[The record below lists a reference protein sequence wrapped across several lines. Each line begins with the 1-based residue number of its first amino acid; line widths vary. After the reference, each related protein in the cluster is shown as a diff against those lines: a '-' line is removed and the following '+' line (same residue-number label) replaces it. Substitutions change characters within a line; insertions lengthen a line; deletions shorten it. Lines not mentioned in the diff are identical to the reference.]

1 MPEPSPQPNRSAR
14 FVTGSTMRHV
24 AVMAGTG
31 AIGLVA
37 VFAVDLVNLF
47 YISRLGDQAVAAA
60 VGFAGVVGF
69 FQFSISLGMTIGVT
83 AVVSRALGG
92 GSVAQ
97 ARELATAGMVLT
109 ALAGAVVGIG
119 TVAALDPILT
129 VLGAVGRTRALAHQ
143 FLMITSPSL
152 PVIGAGICL
161 SGVLRAAADPRRAMN
176 TTLFAAIV
184 TAGVDPVLIFG
195 LHLGLAGAAISTV
208 ISRFVLLAVAWN
220 GVSRRHGLLGAIS
233 FDGLAAGLRPILVVG
248 GPAVLTNLATPVGA
262 AYVTHAMAQFGSQ
275 AVAGLATIDRISP
288 VAFGLVYAL
297 SGAVGPILSQNLGA
311 GRVDRVRHA
320 MLDSLVFVLVAV
332 CAAWLVLAVGQ
343 GAIVRAFSATGN
355 AAELVRLFCSWFAGS
370 FVFAGSLFVANA
382 AFNNLGHPLLST
394 LFNWGRATLGTIP
407 FVAVGAQYGPVGVLA
422 GQAAGA
428 VVFGSLAVVVAFR
441 VLPRSAGALPAPLAF
456 PGGTGSAAL
465 AALAARP
472 LRRWESGSGEG

>member
-1 MPEPSPQPNRSAR
+1 MTEPPPQPNRSAR

-69 FQFSISLGMTIGVT
+69 FQFSISLGLTIGVT
-83 AVVSRALGG
+83 AVVSRALGA

-97 ARELATAGMVLT
+97 ARQLATAGMLLT
-109 ALAGAVVGIG
+109 GLAAAAVGLG
-119 TVAALDPILT
+119 TVALLDPILD
-129 VLGAVGRTRALAHQ
+129 VLGAAGRTRVLAHQ

-152 PVIGAGICL
+152 PLLGAGICL
-161 SGVLRAAADPRRAMN
+161 SGVLRAAADPHRAMN

-184 TAGVDPVLIFG
+184 TAGVDPLLIFG
-195 LHLGLAGAAISTV
+195 LHLGLAGAAISMV
-208 ISRFVLLAVAWN
+208 ISRLVLLSVAWH
-220 GVSRRHGLLGAIS
+220 GVARRHRLLGPIR
-233 FDGLAAGLRPILVVG
+233 LAGFAAAVRPILTVG

-262 AYVTHAMAQFGSQ
+262 AYVTHAMAQFGAQ

-311 GRVDRVRHA
+311 GRFDRVRQT
-320 MLDSLVFVLVAV
+320 MRDSLVFVLVAV
-332 CAAWLVLAVGQ
+332 CAAWLLLAIGQ
-343 GAIVRAFSATGN
+343 GAIVRAFSAVGV
-355 AAELVRLFCSWFAGS
+355 AAELVRLFCWLFAGS
-370 FVFAGSLFVANA
+370 FMFAGALFVANA

-394 LFNWGRATLGTIP
+394 AFNWGRATLGTIP
-407 FVAVGAQYGPVGVLA
+407 FVAFGAQYGAVGVLA

-428 VVFGSLAVVVAFR
+428 VLFGSLAVVAAFR
-441 VLPRSAGALPAPLAF
+441 VLPRPAEALPAPLAF

-472 LRRWESGSGEG
+472 LRRWESDAGDA

>member
-1 MPEPSPQPNRSAR
+1 MTEPSPQPNRSAR

-69 FQFSISLGMTIGVT
+69 FQFSISLGLTIGVT
-83 AVVSRALGG
+83 AVVSRALGA

-97 ARELATAGMVLT
+97 ARQLATSGMVLG
-109 ALAGAVVGIG
+109 ALAAAVVGAG
-119 TVAALDPILT
+119 TLALLDPILD
-129 VLGAVGRTRALAHQ
+129 VLGAIGRTRALAHQ
-143 FLMITSPSL
+143 FLEITSPSL
-152 PVIGAGICL
+152 PLLGAGICL

-176 TTLFAAIV
+176 TTLFAAII
-184 TAGVDPVLIFG
+184 TAGMDPLLIFG

-208 ISRFVLLAVAWN
+208 ISRMVLLAVAWH
-220 GVSRRHGLLGAIS
+220 GVARRHGLLGPVR
-233 FDGLAAGLRPILVVG
+233 LAAFRLGLRPILTVG

-297 SGAVGPILSQNLGA
+297 SGAVGPILAQNLGA
-311 GRVDRVRHA
+311 GRFDRVRHT
-320 MLDSLVFVLVAV
+320 MRDSLIFVLGAV
-332 CAAWLVLAVGQ
+332 CVAWLLLAIGQ
-343 GAIVRAFSATGN
+343 GAIVRAFSAVGV
-355 AAELVRLFCSWFAGS
+355 AAELVRLFCMVFAGS

-407 FVAVGAQYGPVGVLA
+407 FVAIGAQYGPVGVLA

-428 VVFGSLAVVVAFR
+428 VVFGSLAVVVAFH
-441 VLPRSAGALPAPLAF
+441 VLPRMAGALPAPLAI
-456 PGGTGSAAL
+456 PGGTGAAAL
-465 AALAARP
+465 AALSARP
-472 LRRWESGSGEG
+472 RAVE